1 MDLSEIGGACEV
13 DQLLSFSWLPNET
26 FHLGR
31 EENIDLVLPNE
42 FDQSLEIG
50 TLFLGILRCTDII
63 LFKNYDDFNSQ
74 GAILG
79 IAPGFLEAFDNLD

>member
-13 DQLLSFSWLPNET
+13 DQLLSFGWLPNEA

-31 EENIDLVLPNE
+31 EENIDLVLPNK

-50 TLFLGILRCTDII
+50 TLFLGILGCTDII
-63 LFKNYDDFNSQ
+63 LFKNYDDLNLQ
-74 GAILG
+74 GAILD
-79 IAPGFLEAFDNLD
+79 IAPGFLEAFYNLN